1 LQQALVG
8 TAHRGPREA
17 TASMEALIRTR
28 GSYEDVVMRLN
39 RASVAKHFDAY
50 NDVPWDEP
58 AAQLDPLDP
67 RWELSPD
74 DPLGGQDWY
83 RAQPSAARAHI
94 GLSML
99 MYRVK
104 RGVDFENVLSRG
116 LLEFAGAR
124 PNGSADFRYAYH
136 ELIEEGQHS
145 LMFQELVNRS
155 GCHGGRLSGFHRF
168 MSSRVPALG
177 RRFPELFFMYVLAG
191 EVPIDQTQR
200 ALLRP
205 GQQLHPLLRKIM
217 QIHVTEEARH
227 VCFAQKYLAE
237 HVPKLSRARRWQ
249 LQWMAPFI
257 SVETAR
263 LMLAPPR
270 AFTKQLGIPGWVTAD
285 VYVGRPH
292 HERMRNAIQPLYD
305 TFRGLGLVTGATEP
319 AWQLLGFGSP
329 QAAQNL
335 LPSARIRQLPK

>member
-1 LQQALVG
+1 
-8 TAHRGPREA
+8 
-17 TASMEALIRTR
+17 MEALVRAT
-28 GSYEDVVMRLN
+28 GNYADVVARLN

-50 NDVPWDEP
+50 EDVPWDEP

-67 RWELSPD
+67 RWELSAD
-74 DPLGGQDWY
+74 DPLGGLPWY
-83 RAQPSAARAHI
+83 RAQPSAARARI
-94 GLSML
+94 GLGL
-99 MYRVK
+99 LIYCVK

-116 LLEFAGAR
+116 LLEFAQTR
-124 PNGSADFRYAYH
+124 PHGSADFRYAYH

-155 GCHGGRLSGFHRF
+155 GCEGGKLSRFHHF
-168 MSSRVPALG
+168 MSNRVPALG

-200 ALLRP
+200 ALLRRR
-205 GQQLHPLLRKIM
+205 QALHPLLRKIM

-237 HVPKLSRARRWQ
+237 HVPKLSHARRWQ

-270 AFTKQLGIPGWVTAD
+270 AFTRQLGIPGWVMGD
-285 VYVGRPH
+285 VYVGRRH
-292 HERMRNAIQPLYD
+292 HERLRNAIQPLYD
-305 TFRGLGLVTGATEP
+305 CFLGLGLVNGATEP

-329 QAAQNL
+329 QGARNL
-335 LPSARIRQLPK
+335 LPSARIRPLPK